1 MRGAKRA
8 MPRILDGTRSHRS
21 ASRRG
26 NTLVLVTA
34 ILVLLVIVATAYIS
48 RTRVGR
54 ATAAAQQQ
62 ATIVDDRAESIGN
75 MLASEVAE
83 ALFVRPVQ
91 TPVANKCSPASQP
104 PMRVND

>member
-1 MRGAKRA
+1 
-8 MPRILDGTRSHRS
+8 MPRILDRHRNRF
-21 ASRRG
+21 ADQRRG

-62 ATIVDDRAESIGN
+62 ATIVDDRAESIGRA
-75 MLASEVAE
+75 LASEVAE

-91 TPVANKCSPASQP
+91 TPVANNGFFGGTVSSNWP
-104 PMRVND
+104 RVPILPD